1 MELGRQEGEVAGMV
15 LQSPLAS
22 GVRTAC
28 PGCCAEALLSRID
41 VFVNID
47 KVVRTHC
54 LSNTSRKQIKSSSAR
69 GYRLVTP
76 GPGPRAAPV
85 SGRFFLTDSAD

>member
-1 MELGRQEGEVAGMV
+1 MELGRQEAEVAGMA

-47 KVVRTHC
+47 KVVRQTRPANKC
-54 LSNTSRKQIKSSSAR
+54 SSAW

-76 GPGPRAAPV
+76 RPGPRAAPV